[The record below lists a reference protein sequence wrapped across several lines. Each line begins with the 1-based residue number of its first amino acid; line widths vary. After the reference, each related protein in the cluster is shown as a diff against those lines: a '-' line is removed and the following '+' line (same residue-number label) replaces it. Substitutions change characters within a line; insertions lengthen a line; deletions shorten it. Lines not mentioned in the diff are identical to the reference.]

1 MLVRNFTFKVSSQLL
16 AAIMAF
22 VSLLVMTRYVADQYG
37 LMIWALALVTLVN
50 TVADLGF
57 NTANL
62 KFISRDDHDR
72 SACFSTYM
80 IIKLALTAVMIICT
94 VVTVYSMRMTGAITD
109 EAVHV
114 CLVFVVY
121 QIISNIQFA
130 IYYTLDGMGL
140 SGKSSILTIVE
151 CGIRNAILIGMA
163 LYEVDAAMLA
173 NAYVIATII
182 SLVLSFYMARQVG
195 LRPVKP
201 KYLREYAIF
210 ALPLAAAL
218 ILTAVVTNL
227 DKVIVGLFYESIEVT
242 YYSTAVGLIATFTA
256 VGVSLNNVLLPHLS
270 SKNIIR
276 DRVTERTLWGLEKGL
291 SILLLPFVAF
301 FLVFGPEIAETLFGP
316 GFGPSGEM
324 TAILS
329 IQIIPFV
336 IAGIMTQV
344 LYAINRGL
352 SYLRAST
359 IMCIIAVGGFVF
371 LIPNTTIPF
380 SQGWG
385 GIGAA
390 ISVSA
395 AYIIF
400 CIILCWMVHR
410 YTKIRLYPKLWRV
423 FIAFVLSAVAIWG
436 IGQVVNVSG
445 FLWLAAVG
453 FACEVVFIAILMAIK
468 ELKVSEIKTVLRMF
482 IKDEDDRIAWAGRR
496 GTASCALLSRSCPR
510 GSPPGGCT
518 GIPGRLPS
526 GPRAAASC
534 SRRRTR

>member
-62 KFISRDDHDR
+62 KFISREDHDR

-80 IIKLALTAVMIICT
+80 VIKLALTGVMVLCT
-94 VVTVYSMRMTGAITD
+94 FITVYSMRLTGAIDD
-109 EAVHV
+109 EAVKV
-114 CLVFVVY
+114 CLVFVIY
-121 QIISNIQFA
+121 QIISNVQFA
-130 IYYTLDGMGL
+130 IYYTLDGMKL

-151 CGIRNAILIGMA
+151 CGIRNAVLIGMA
-163 LYEVDAAMLA
+163 LYEVDATTLA
-173 NAYVIATII
+173 NAYVIATTI
-182 SLVLSFYMARQVG
+182 SLFLSFYMAHQVG

-201 KYLREYAIF
+201 KYLREYTVF

-270 SKNIIR
+270 SRNIIR

-291 SILLLPFVAF
+291 CILLLPFVAF
-301 FLVFGPEIAETLFGP
+301 FLVFGPQVAETLFGP

-344 LYAINRGL
+344 LYAINRGI

-359 IMCIIAVGGFVF
+359 IMCVIAVGGFLL

-385 GIGAA
+385 GMGAA
-390 ISVSA
+390 VSVSA
-395 AYIIF
+395 AYIVF
-400 CIILCWMVHR
+400 CIILCWMVRR
-410 YTKIRLYPKLWRV
+410 YTNIRLYPKLWRV
-423 FIAFVLSAVAIWG
+423 FIAFVLSALALWG
-436 IGQVVNVSG
+436 IGQVVEVSG
-445 FLWLAAVG
+445 ILWLAIVG
-453 FACEVVFIAILMAIK
+453 FACEAIFIGILMATK
-468 ELKVSEIKTVLRMF
+468 VLKVSEIKTVLRMF
-482 IKDEDDRIAWAGRR
+482 IKDEDDRIASADRC
-496 GTASCALLSRSCPR
+496 GTASCASRCRSRPR
-510 GSPPGGCT
+510 DSPPGGCT
-518 GIPGRLPS
+518 GIPAPLPS
-526 GPRAAASC
+526 DPLAAASC

>member
-1 MLVRNFTFKVSSQLL
+1 
-16 AAIMAF
+16 MAF

-62 KFISRDDHDR
+62 KFISKEDHDR

-80 IIKLALTAVMIICT
+80 VIKLALTGVMVLCT
-94 VVTVYSMRMTGAITD
+94 LATVLSMRMTGAIED
-109 EAVHV
+109 DAVRV
-114 CLVFVVY
+114 CLMFIVY
-121 QIISNIQFA
+121 QVISNIQFA
-130 IYYTLDGMGL
+130 IYYTLDGMKL

-151 CGIRNAILIGMA
+151 CAIRNAILIGMA
-163 LYEVDAAMLA
+163 LYEVDATALA
-173 NAYVIATII
+173 NAYVIATLI
-182 SLVLSFYMARQVG
+182 SLALSFYMAHQVG

-201 KYLREYAIF
+201 KYLREYAVF

-227 DKVIVGLFYESIEVT
+227 DKVIVGLFYENIEVT

-270 SKNIIR
+270 SRNIIR

-291 SILLLPFVAF
+291 CILLLPFVAF
-301 FLVFGPEIAETLFGP
+301 FVVFGPEITETLFGP
-316 GFGPSGEM
+316 GFDSSGEM

-329 IQIIPFV
+329 IQIVPFV

-359 IMCIIAVGGFVF
+359 IMCIIAVCGYMI

-385 GIGAA
+385 GVGAA
-390 ISVSA
+390 VSVSA
-395 AYIIF
+395 AYIVF
-400 CIILCWMVHR
+400 CIILCWMVRR
-410 YTKIRLYPKLWRV
+410 YTKIKLYPKLWKI
-423 FIAFVLSAVAIWG
+423 FIAFVLSALALWG

-445 FLWLAAVG
+445 FLWLAAAG
-453 FACEVVFIAILMAIK
+453 LACEVIFIAILMAIRV
-468 ELKVSEIKTVLRMF
+468 LKVSEIKTVLRMF
-482 IKDEDDRIAWAGRR
+482 IKDEDDRIASAGRR
-496 GTASCALLSRSCPR
+496 GRASCA
-510 GSPPGGCT
+510 
-518 GIPGRLPS
+518 
-526 GPRAAASC
+526 
-534 SRRRTR
+534 